1 MSCVHCYVYICFLC
15 LSIRLPPI
23 STRTDTRFPSTTLV
37 RSILVLSAISI
48 GLGLSVHTVGDMG
61 NLPEGLPSFA
71 FPQVPLTLVTLQV
84 IFPYSITIAAVGLL
98 ESLQTAQIVDDITDT
113 GSITSRECAGPGSAK
128 IAEEVLGRLGGCAW
142 IGRSVRTAA

>member
-15 LSIRLPPI
+15 LSIRLPPYA
-23 STRTDTRFPSTTLV
+23 TLTDTLVPYTTLF

-71 FPQVPLTLVTLQV
+71 FPQVPLTLETLQI
-84 IFPYSITIAAVGLL
+84 IFPYSITMAAVGLL
-98 ESLQTAQIVDDITDT
+98 ESLLTAQIVDDMTDT
-113 GSITSRECAGPGSAK
+113 GSDKRRE
-128 IAEEVLGRLGGCAW
+128 
-142 IGRSVRTAA
+142 